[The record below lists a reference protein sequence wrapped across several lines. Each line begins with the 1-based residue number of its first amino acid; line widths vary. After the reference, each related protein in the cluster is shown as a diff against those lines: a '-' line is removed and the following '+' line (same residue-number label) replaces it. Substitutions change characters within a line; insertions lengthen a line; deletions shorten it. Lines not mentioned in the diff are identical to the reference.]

1 MYSLDQIDFMLSED
15 MKDDLR
21 KYQLGI
27 RKFVHDD
34 YTQKTQWSDGVFTYM
49 MNAFEK
55 KMQEYER
62 TLPPDQ
68 IRKSKKDELNSGD
81 IKAENIN
88 FNHKIEIDKSKDEDE
103 IR

>member
-1 MYSLDQIDFMLSED
+1 MYSLNEIDNMLSND
-15 MKDDLR
+15 MKDDPR

-34 YTQKTQWSDGVFTYM
+34 YTQKTQWSDGVFIYM

-81 IKAENIN
+81 IKVENVN